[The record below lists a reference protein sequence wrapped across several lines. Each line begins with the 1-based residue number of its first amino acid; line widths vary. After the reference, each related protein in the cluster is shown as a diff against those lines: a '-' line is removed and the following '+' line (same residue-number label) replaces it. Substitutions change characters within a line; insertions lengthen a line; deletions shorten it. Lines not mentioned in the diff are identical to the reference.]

1 MWAMLK
7 WVITRI
13 ALLRWILGSLGSL
26 GILIPILALLKAIG
40 LPVLIVLAIVALPI
54 LIVLLV
60 IGLPIF
66 LVLICG
72 AILLGIAWAFL
83 TVGAVVIKPLLIVVL
98 PMMVMGYCLWWLLA
112 GRKRGG
118 GERPA

>member
-1 MWAMLK
+1 MWAFLK
-7 WVITRI
+7 YVLTRI
-13 ALLRWILGSLGSL
+13 SLFRWLFGSLGSL
-26 GILIPILALLKAIG
+26 AFLIPILMVLKAIG
-40 LPVLIVLAIVALPI
+40 WPVLVILAVIALPI
-54 LIVLLV
+54 LLVLLV

-83 TVGAVVIKPLLIVVL
+83 TVGAVVIKPLLLIVL
-98 PMMVMGYCLWWLLA
+98 PMRVMCYCLWWLFS

>member
-7 WVITRI
+7 YLITRI

-26 GILIPILALLKAIG
+26 GALIPILMLLKAIG
-40 LPVLIVLAIVALPI
+40 LPVLIVLAVIALPI
-54 LIVLLV
+54 LLVLLL
-60 IGLPIF
+60 IGLPVF

-98 PMMVMGYCLWWLLA
+98 PMMVMGYGLWWLFA

-118 GERPA
+118 GEKPA

>member
-1 MWAMLK
+1 MWAFLK
-7 WVITRI
+7 YVITQI
-13 ALLRWILGSLGSL
+13 ALIRWILGSLGSL

-40 LPVLIVLAIVALPI
+40 LPVLIVLAIVAVPI

-83 TVGAVVIKPLLIVVL
+83 TVGAVIIKPLLIVVL
-98 PMMVMGYCLWWLLA
+98 PMMVMGYCLWWLFS
-112 GRKRGG
+112 GRKRGT
-118 GERPA
+118 GEKPA